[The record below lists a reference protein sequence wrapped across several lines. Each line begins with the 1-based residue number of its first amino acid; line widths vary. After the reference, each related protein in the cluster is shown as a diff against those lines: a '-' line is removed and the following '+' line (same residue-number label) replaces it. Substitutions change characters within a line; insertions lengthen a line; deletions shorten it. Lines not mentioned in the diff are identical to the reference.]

1 MTTTVDRPKGCL
13 PPIQIDHVVD
23 EPDLIREIA
32 RKNGPYFMPA
42 RYLIGGE
49 TAADARKRTPKV
61 VKGAPAYLIGPTW
74 RGDWAFDGEIFV
86 EEATPLLHHKGFTE
100 AAKSMF
106 DCEIIVPE
114 QVFVNL
120 STPMDGHPFSHVDI
134 PEFKGV
140 NRHNAPGWF
149 LQAMGSSGLF
159 EDVRISIVTA
169 VAWFHHG
176 ERGFFR
182 YWPDGREN
190 DSVRHENMWN
200 TAVVG
205 DNDFMHHLV
214 ERVGSKIDGPP
225 EGMSINT
232 ELNHDGVS
240 WKVLEQGEVLATYGD
255 LDVRLSL
262 SWKAKVYSDKQTYE
276 DATHG
281 IDNINLEEAIGRFN
295 QELGSN
301 FSELNDD
308 ELRQEL
314 SQRWSGYVL

>member
-1 MTTTVDRPKGCL
+1 MTTIVERPKGCL
-13 PPIQIDHVVD
+13 SPIRIDHVVD
-23 EPDLIREIA
+23 EPNLIREIA
-32 RKNGPYFMPA
+32 RNNGPYFMPA

-61 VKGAPAYLIGPTW
+61 IKDAPSYLIGPTW
-74 RGDWAFDGEIFV
+74 RGDWAFDGEILV
-86 EEATPLLHHKGFTE
+86 EEAAPLLHHQGFIDATKE
-100 AAKSMF
+100 MF
-106 DCEIIVPE
+106 QTEIIVPE

-120 STPMDGHPFSHVDI
+120 SSPMNAQPFSHVDI
-134 PEFKGV
+134 PEFRGV

-149 LQAMGSSGLF
+149 LQAMGSSRLF

-169 VAWFHHG
+169 VAWFHQG

-182 YWPDGREN
+182 YWPEGREN
-190 DSVRHENMWN
+190 ESIRHEDMWN
-200 TAVVG
+200 TAVIG

-214 ERVGSKIDGPP
+214 ERVGSKQNGPP

-232 ELNHDGVS
+232 ELKHDGVS
-240 WKVLEQGEVLATYGD
+240 WKVLEGDRVLASYGE

-262 SWKAKVYSDKQTYE
+262 SWKAKVYSDKRMYE
-276 DATHG
+276 NSTKG
-281 IDNINLEEAIGRFN
+281 IGDIDVGVAITRFN

-301 FSELNDD
+301 FKELSDD
-308 ELRQEL
+308 DLRKEL

>member
-1 MTTTVDRPKGCL
+1 MTIIVERPKGCL
-13 PPIQIDHVVD
+13 PPIQINHVVD

-32 RKNGPYFMPA
+32 RNNGPYFMPA

-61 VKGAPAYLIGPTW
+61 IKDAPSYLIGPTW
-74 RGDWAFDGEIFV
+74 RGDWAFDGEILV
-86 EEATPLLHHKGFTE
+86 EEAAPLLHHQGFIDATKE
-100 AAKSMF
+100 MF
-106 DCEIIVPE
+106 QTEIIVPE
-114 QVFVNL
+114 PVFVNL
-120 STPMDGHPFSHVDI
+120 SSPMNAQPFSHVDI
-134 PEFKGV
+134 PEFRGV

-149 LQAMGSSGLF
+149 LQAMGSSRLF

-169 VAWFHHG
+169 VAWFHQG

-182 YWPDGREN
+182 YWPEGREN
-190 DSVRHENMWN
+190 ESIRHEDMWN
-200 TAVVG
+200 TAVIG

-214 ERVGSKIDGPP
+214 ERVGSKQNGPP

-232 ELNHDGVS
+232 ELKHDGVS
-240 WKVLEQGEVLATYGD
+240 WKVLEGDRVLASYGE

-262 SWKAKVYSDKQTYE
+262 SWKAKVYSDKRMYE
-276 DATHG
+276 NSTKG
-281 IDNINLEEAIGRFN
+281 IGDIDVGVAITRFN

-301 FSELNDD
+301 FKELSDD
-308 ELRQEL
+308 DLRKEL

>member
-1 MTTTVDRPKGCL
+1 MTTTAERPKGCL
-13 PPIQIDHVVD
+13 PPIRINHVVD
-23 EPDLIREIA
+23 EPDTIREIA
-32 RKNGPYFMPA
+32 RNNGPYFMPA

-61 VKGAPAYLIGPTW
+61 VKDAPAYLIGPTW
-74 RGDWAFDGEIFV
+74 RGDWAFDGEILV
-86 EEATPLLHHKGFTE
+86 EEAASLLHHQGFIDATKE
-100 AAKSMF
+100 MF
-106 DCEIIVPE
+106 QSEIIVPE

-120 STPMDGHPFSHVDI
+120 SSPMNAQPFSHVDI
-134 PEFKGV
+134 PEFRGV
-140 NRHNAPGWF
+140 SRHNAPGWF
-149 LQAMGSSGLF
+149 LQAMGSSRLF

-169 VAWFHHG
+169 VAWFHQG

-182 YWPDGREN
+182 YWPEGREN

-214 ERVGSKIDGPP
+214 ERNGPKGAVPP

-240 WKVLEQGEVLATYGD
+240 WKVLEQGEELASYGD
-255 LDVRLSL
+255 VDVRLSL

-276 DATHG
+276 DSITGSGG
-281 IDNINLEEAIGRFN
+281 IGISESIDRFN

-301 FSELNDD
+301 FSDLSDD

-314 SQRWSGYVL
+314 SQRWSGYVS

>member
-1 MTTTVDRPKGCL
+1 MTIIVERPKGCL
-13 PPIQIDHVVD
+13 PPIQINHVVD

-32 RKNGPYFMPA
+32 RNNGPYFMPA

-61 VKGAPAYLIGPTW
+61 IKDAPSYLIGPTW
-74 RGDWAFDGEIFV
+74 RGDWAFDGEILV
-86 EEATPLLHHKGFTE
+86 EEAAPLLHHQGFIDATKE
-100 AAKSMF
+100 MF
-106 DCEIIVPE
+106 QTEIIVPE

-120 STPMDGHPFSHVDI
+120 SSPMNAQPFSHVDI
-134 PEFKGV
+134 PEFRGV

-149 LQAMGSSGLF
+149 LQAMGSSRLF

-169 VAWFHHG
+169 VAWFHQG

-182 YWPDGREN
+182 YWPEGREN
-190 DSVRHENMWN
+190 ESIRHEDMWN
-200 TAVVG
+200 TAVIG

-214 ERVGSKIDGPP
+214 ERVGSKQNGPP

-232 ELNHDGVS
+232 ELKHDGVS
-240 WKVLEQGEVLATYGD
+240 WKVLEGDRVLASYGE

-262 SWKAKVYSDKQTYE
+262 SWKAKVYSDKRMYE
-276 DATHG
+276 NSTKG
-281 IDNINLEEAIGRFN
+281 IGDIDVGVAITRFN

-301 FSELNDD
+301 FKELSDD
-308 ELRQEL
+308 DLRKEL